1 MLLLHTDVFL
11 TTGEIVL
18 QRAFGELRA
27 GPGPLQIAAAVLLHC
42 DPFTR
47 WPSPSRASGM
57 GGGSGGG
64 GVGKKGQGEGE
75 VGKGEV
81 DQPQAQCL
89 PRISKKVP
97 LERSHT
103 RHGKNQCAPSH
114 TYACLIYIHGQ
125 ATNGCVRTAGACHRL
140 MGSPGLIWSNG
151 SGGGDGGAGDCA
163 RHHPFIGISPSH
175 HL

>member
-57 GGGSGGG
+57 GGGSGGS
-64 GVGKKGQGEGE
+64 GE
-75 VGKGEV
+75 VGK
-81 DQPQAQCL
+81 
-89 PRISKKVP
+89 
-97 LERSHT
+97 ER
-103 RHGKNQCAPSH
+103 GKWGRGRS
-114 TYACLIYIHGQ
+114 
-125 ATNGCVRTAGACHRL
+125 TNLRLSASPASVRTSR
-140 MGSPGLIWSNG
+140 
-151 SGGGDGGAGDCA
+151 
-163 RHHPFIGISPSH
+163 
-175 HL
+175 

>member
-57 GGGSGGG
+57 GGWVSGGG
-64 GVGKKGQGEGE
+64 VAGEEWGRRRGSGEG
-75 VGKGEV
+75 GGR
-81 DQPQAQCL
+81 PT
-89 PRISKKVP
+89 SGSVP
-97 LERSHT
+97 PPH
-103 RHGKNQCAPSH
+103 Q
-114 TYACLIYIHGQ
+114 
-125 ATNGCVRTAGACHRL
+125 
-140 MGSPGLIWSNG
+140 
-151 SGGGDGGAGDCA
+151 
-163 RHHPFIGISPSH
+163 
-175 HL
+175 

>member
-57 GGGSGGG
+57 GGGGGGG
-64 GVGKKGQGEGE
+64 GVGKKGEGEGE

-89 PRISKKVP
+89 PRISENVP

-114 TYACLIYIHGQ
+114 THACLIYIHGQ
-125 ATNGCVRTAGACHRL
+125 ATNGCVRTVGACHRL
-140 MGSPGLIWSNG
+140 VGSPGLIWSNG
-151 SGGGDGGAGDCA
+151 SGGDGGAGDCA

>member
-1 MLLLHTDVFL
+1 MSFSLRERLCSSGRSVSSELGQARCRLPLRFFFIVTPLPGGLHPRGLLGWVGAVA
-11 TTGEIVL
+11 GEEWG
-18 QRAFGELRA
+18 RR
-27 GPGPLQIAAAVLLHC
+27 
-42 DPFTR
+42 
-47 WPSPSRASGM
+47 
-57 GGGSGGG
+57 
-64 GVGKKGQGEGE
+64 GKERGE

-89 PRISKKVP
+89 PRISENVP

-114 TYACLIYIHGQ
+114 THACLTYIHGQ
-125 ATNGCVRTAGACHRL
+125 ATNGCVRTVGACHRL
-140 MGSPGLIWSNG
+140 VGSPGLIWSNG